1 MSNCAFAAFNTF
13 AVSAQNMVY
22 ADRAGNIG
30 QLMAAMLPV
39 RARPLPPD
47 LQECGVGVIVRGR
60 ELETDDVLERGE
72 LRLHPTQ
79 GLDDGVGGADGDLRA
94 AVLEN
99 ELPLLRELRLVHGHV
114 GGAQPVRGVARDGP
128 LDPVVR
134 DDRDDVAAAD
144 AQAREAAAERVHQVA
159 ELGVRDPRPGRALLH
174 PEQVLTGELA
184 TAPLAQLDEILELHR
199 HGVRPPCPAGVG
211 ETAPCRVGG
220 GAQRGLHGL
229 PRPVRLGPGMA
240 EETTHRLAD
249 GTKIRTRPLRPDDRE
264 KLRNG
269 FARMS
274 PESKYRRFFAAP
286 ATLSERTLDYLTRT
300 DGWNHVAIGAE
311 LADEG
316 ADPSYGIGIARFV
329 RLADHPGTA
338 EAAVAVIDEMQRR
351 GVGRLLLGE
360 LIKAAREREI
370 TTFVCY
376 VLPSNEPVKSLLHT
390 LDAEAKPRLENGV
403 LTYELTLPEA
413 APHERDPAPM
423 YRLFRLAAEGLRVIF
438 RRVPGSEPDEPGE

>member
-1 MSNCAFAAFNTF
+1 
-13 AVSAQNMVY
+13 
-22 ADRAGNIG
+22 
-30 QLMAAMLPV
+30 
-39 RARPLPPD
+39 
-47 LQECGVGVIVRGR
+47 
-60 ELETDDVLERGE
+60 
-72 LRLHPTQ
+72 
-79 GLDDGVGGADGDLRA
+79 
-94 AVLEN
+94 
-99 ELPLLRELRLVHGHV
+99 
-114 GGAQPVRGVARDGP
+114 
-128 LDPVVR
+128 
-134 DDRDDVAAAD
+134 
-144 AQAREAAAERVHQVA
+144 
-159 ELGVRDPRPGRALLH
+159 
-174 PEQVLTGELA
+174 
-184 TAPLAQLDEILELHR
+184 
-199 HGVRPPCPAGVG
+199 
-211 ETAPCRVGG
+211 
-220 GAQRGLHGL
+220 LHGL

-286 ATLSERTLDYLTRT
+286 ATLSERTLDYLTHT
-300 DGWNHVAIGAE
+300 DGWNHVAVGAE

-413 APHERDPAPM
+413 APHERDAAAM